1 MATPEDFRWDL
12 GTPLQGDRALTTT
25 SERLAGRTVAVL
37 ISGGIAAFRTPG
49 LVRELRRAGAQVH
62 VFVTP
67 TALQFVT
74 MDALE
79 WTSLHPVVT
88 ALDGRAQHVEQ
99 PPDAYLLAPA
109 TYSTLNKLAVGIA
122 DNAVTTTLAS
132 ALGHLETGRA
142 RVLLAPTMH
151 GSMVNMVLR
160 ENLAKLANLGCVVI
174 PPVARDGKA
183 LLPDDGALVAAVV
196 AALHGSPRNS
206 QPGLANS

>member
-1 MATPEDFRWDL
+1 MKRKEADDFRWDL
-12 GTPLQGDRALTTT
+12 GTPLPGDRALTTT
-25 SERLAGRTVAVL
+25 SERLAGRTVALL

-62 VFVTP
+62 VFATP

-74 MDALE
+74 LDALE

-109 TYSTLNKLAVGIA
+109 TYSTLNKVAVGIA

-132 ALGHLETGRA
+132 ALGHLEAGRA
-142 RVLLAPTMH
+142 AVLLAPTMH
-151 GSMVNMVLR
+151 GSMVNAVLR
-160 ENLAKLANLGCVVI
+160 NSLATLANLGCVVV
-174 PPVARDGKA
+174 PPVPRDGKA
-183 LLPDDGALVAAVV
+183 LLPDDSTLVEAVV
-196 AALHGSPRNS
+196 AALAGRSRGS
-206 QPGLANS
+206 